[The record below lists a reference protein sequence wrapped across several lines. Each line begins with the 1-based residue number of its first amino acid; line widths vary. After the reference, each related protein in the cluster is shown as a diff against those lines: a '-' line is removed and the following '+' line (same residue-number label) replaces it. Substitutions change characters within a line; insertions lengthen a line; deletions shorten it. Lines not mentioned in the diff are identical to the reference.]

1 MKYFIGCFL
10 WSMMCMS
17 ALVANAQSA
26 CDKLF
31 ASGVKCQQTMTV
43 SSQKAAINYFE
54 KAKICYDS
62 QAKKDL
68 CDQQIK
74 SCRNIITQL
83 VRMEEVKEEQ
93 SQTVESVESEA
104 VNQND
109 AHNELKSVRKDSEVQ
124 LSLDRTYVKFK
135 GKGNEFQKVKVSCN
149 YPDWEI
155 TKIPEWVNCSRN
167 ENNEIVIE
175 VEKNPND
182 MERSA
187 QLEVACGDKVI
198 TLTIIQE
205 KFKKYILF

>member
-1 MKYFIGCFL
+1 MKYFIGFFL
-10 WSMMCMS
+10 GGMMCMS
-17 ALVANAQSA
+17 ALVVNAQNA

-31 ASGVKCQQTMTV
+31 SNGVKCQQTMTI
-43 SSQKAAINYFE
+43 SSQRNAISYFE

-74 SCRNIITQL
+74 SCRNIIAQL
-83 VRMEEVKEEQ
+83 ARSQEGKKEESRTTTTETAKQ
-93 SQTVESVESEA
+93 REI
-104 VNQND
+104 D
-109 AHNELKSVRKDSEVQ
+109 KELHPVQKKDNVK
-124 LSLDRTYVKFK
+124 LSLDRNYVKFK

-155 TKIPEWVNCSRN
+155 KEVPEWVNCSRN

-175 VEKNPND
+175 VEKNPFD
-182 MERSA
+182 TERSA
-187 QLEVACGDKVI
+187 QLQVACGDEVI

>member
-31 ASGVKCQQTMTV
+31 ANGVKCQQTMTV
-43 SSQKAAINYFE
+43 SSQKTAISYFE

-74 SCRNIITQL
+74 SCRNIIAQL
-83 VRMEEVKEEQ
+83 VRTEEAKKEE
-93 SQTVESVESEA
+93 SRAIESEV
-104 VNQND
+104 VNQKKVT
-109 AHNELKSVRKDSEVQ
+109 NELKPVRKDGEIK

-135 GKGNEFQKVKVSCN
+135 GKGNEFQKVKVTCN

-155 TKIPEWVNCSRN
+155 TKIPEWVNCSKN
-167 ENNEIVIE
+167 DNDEIVIE
-175 VEKNPND
+175 AEKKPHD
-182 MERSA
+182 VERSA
-187 QLEVACGDKVI
+187 QLEVTCGDEVI

>member
-31 ASGVKCQQTMTV
+31 ANGVKCQQTMTI
-43 SSQKAAINYFE
+43 SSQKNAIGYFE

-83 VRMEEVKEEQ
+83 TRTEEAKKKE
-93 SQTVESVESEA
+93 SQTRKPEE
-104 VNQND
+104 ND
-109 AHNELKSVRKDSEVQ
+109 RNKAKNDLKPVKKNGEIK
-124 LSLDRTYVKFK
+124 LSLDRTYIKFK
-135 GKGNEFQKVKVSCN
+135 GKGNEFQKVKVTCN

-155 TKIPEWVNCSRN
+155 TKMPEWVNCSKN

-182 MERSA
+182 VERSA
-187 QLEVACGDKVI
+187 QLEVTCGDEVT